1 MELMNTPFG
10 KFIMNNR
17 SGFTLVEL
25 LISLTLSSLV
35 MTAVYST
42 YQSQQ
47 KTYVVQNQMAAMQ
60 QNARAAMFYMERELR
75 MAGCDPTGNAGAGV
89 GTAAA
94 DTIQFTMDITG
105 GESDGKDN
113 DSDGTVDEAAEDVYP
128 DGVPTGTNENIIY
141 ALADGDD
148 DFDDDLM
155 RTDNGGGGGPRMI
168 AENID
173 VLDFVYLDKD
183 SAVLAAPV
191 ADLSD
196 IRAVQI
202 TVVARTSQIDNDYTN
217 SLAYK
222 NKQGTTI
229 LAAQN
234 DSFRRI
240 LLTTHIK
247 CRNLGI

>member
-10 KFIMNNR
+10 KSIMNNR

-35 MTAVYST
+35 MTAIYST

-47 KTYVVQNQMAAMQ
+47 KTYVVQYQMAAMQ

-89 GTAAA
+89 ETAAA

-113 DSDGTVDEAAEDVYP
+113 DSDGTVDEAAEDIYP
-128 DGVPTGTNENIIY
+128 DGLTTGTDEDITY
-141 ALADGDD
+141 ALNDNDLDGDT
-148 DFDDDLM
+148 DLE
-155 RTDNGGGGGPRMI
+155 RTDNGVTRLI

>member
-1 MELMNTPFG
+1 M
-10 KFIMNNR
+10 KNR

-25 LISLTLSSLV
+25 LISMTLVSLV

-60 QNARAAMFYMERELR
+60 QNVRAAMFYMERELR
-75 MAGCDPTGNAGAGV
+75 MAGCDPTGNAGARVENPAGN
-89 GTAAA
+89 
-94 DTIQFTMDITG
+94 TIQFTMDITG

-113 DSDGTVDEAAEDVYP
+113 DSDGTIDEAAEDIYP
-128 DGVPTGTNENIIY
+128 DGLLNGTNENITY
-141 ALADGDD
+141 ALADGDGD
-148 DFDDDLM
+148 LDIDLM
-155 RTDNGGGGGPRMI
+155 RTDNGGPRMI

-173 VLDFVYLDKD
+173 ALDFVYLDKD
-183 SAVLAAPV
+183 SAVLTAPI
-191 ADLSD
+191 DLSD

-217 SLAYK
+217 SLEYK

-229 LAAQN
+229 LTAQN
-234 DSFRRI
+234 DSYRRI
-240 LLTTHIK
+240 LLSTHIK

>member
-1 MELMNTPFG
+1 MNTPFG

-25 LISLTLSSLV
+25 LISMTLVALV

-89 GTAAA
+89 ETAAA

-113 DSDGTVDEAAEDVYP
+113 DSDGTVDEAAEDIYP
-128 DGVPTGTNENIIY
+128 DGLTTGTDEDITYRLNDNDI
-141 ALADGDD
+141 DGDT
-148 DFDDDLM
+148 DLE
-155 RTDNGGGGGPRMI
+155 RTDNGVTRLI

-240 LLTTHIK
+240 LLSTHIK

>member
-1 MELMNTPFG
+1 MELMNTPFE
-10 KFIMNNR
+10 KSIMNNR

-25 LISLTLSSLV
+25 LISMTLVSLV

-42 YQSQQ
+42 YRSQQ
-47 KTYVVQNQMAAMQ
+47 QTYVVQNQMAAMQ
-60 QNARAAMFYMERELR
+60 QNARAAMFYMGRELR
-75 MAGCDPTGNAGAGV
+75 MAGCNPTGKAVVGV
-89 GTAAA
+89 ETAAA

-113 DSDGTVDEAAEDVYP
+113 DSDGTVDEAAEYIYP
-128 DGVPTGTNENIIY
+128 DGLTTGTDEDITY
-141 ALADGDD
+141 ALNDNDFDGDT
-148 DFDDDLM
+148 DLE
-155 RTDNGGGGGPRMI
+155 RTDNGGPRMI

-229 LAAQN
+229 LTAQN

>member
-10 KFIMNNR
+10 KSIMNNR

-25 LISLTLSSLV
+25 LISLTLASLV
-35 MTAVYST
+35 TTAVYST

-47 KTYVVQNQMAAMQ
+47 KTYIVENQKAGMRQNI
-60 QNARAAMFYMERELR
+60 RAALYYMERDLR
-75 MAGCDPTGNAGAGV
+75 MAGCDPTGNADAGV
-89 GTAAA
+89 VVANAN
-94 DTIQFTMDITG
+94 TIQFTSDITG

-113 DSDGTVDEAAEDVYP
+113 DSDETIDEAAEEIYP
-128 DGVPTGTNENIIY
+128 DGLTTGTDEDITY
-141 ALADGDD
+141 ALNDNNGDGDT
-148 DFDDDLM
+148 DLE
-155 RTDNGGGGGPRMI
+155 RTDNGVTRLI

-173 VLDFVYLDKD
+173 ALDFVYLDKD
-183 SAVLAAPV
+183 SAVLATPV
-191 ADLSD
+191 ADPSD

-202 TVVARTSQIDNDYTN
+202 TVVARTNQIDNDYTN
-217 SLAYK
+217 SLEYK

-234 DSFRRI
+234 DSYRRI
-240 LLTTHIK
+240 MMITHIK

>member
-1 MELMNTPFG
+1 MNTPFG
-10 KFIMNNR
+10 KSIMNNR

-25 LISLTLSSLV
+25 LISMTLVALV

-89 GTAAA
+89 ETAAA
-94 DTIQFTMDITG
+94 NTIQFTMDITG

-113 DSDGTVDEAAEDVYP
+113 DSDGTVDEAAEDIYP
-128 DGVPTGTNENIIY
+128 DGLTTGTDEDITY
-141 ALADGDD
+141 ALNDNDLDGDT
-148 DFDDDLM
+148 DLE
-155 RTDNGGGGGPRMI
+155 RTDNGVTRLI

-173 VLDFVYLDKD
+173 ALDFVYLDKD

-217 SLAYK
+217 SLTYK

>member
-10 KFIMNNR
+10 KSIMNNR

-25 LISLTLSSLV
+25 LISMTLVALV

-75 MAGCDPTGNAGAGV
+75 MAGCDPTGNADARV
-89 GTAAA
+89 ETAAA
-94 DTIQFTMDITG
+94 DTIQLTMDITG

-113 DSDGTVDEAAEDVYP
+113 DSDGTVDEAAEDIYP
-128 DGVPTGTNENIIY
+128 DGLTTGTDEDITYSLNDND
-141 ALADGDD
+141 LDGDT
-148 DFDDDLM
+148 DLE
-155 RTDNGGGGGPRMI
+155 RTDNGVTRLI

-183 SAVLAAPV
+183 SAVLAVPV